1 MARSTPLV
9 RDAALA
15 VRQADGG
22 YHSIAI
28 GSPEWYGWLSDEAH
42 RSFAFE
48 SPQGKFTARKERKQ
62 YGGWYW
68 VAYRQ
73 AEGILH
79 KVYAGK
85 PEDLS
90 PERLLA
96 VAVTLTG
103 RTQQGI
109 ARQQFRRVVDVPLL
123 ATKLAIPPPRPQ
135 MLLRPR
141 LIERLEEG
149 LSRKLTLLSAPAGF
163 GKTTL
168 LSAWLGALA
177 GQGMPVAWVSLD
189 PQDNDPMCFWSYL
202 LAAINRAAPGVG
214 DQALALLRTAQ
225 PPRLEAVLGELINAL
240 AASAGDL
247 VLALDDYQVIEEPI
261 IHSSLAWLLS
271 QLPPRSH
278 LALAS
283 RTYPPFPLARLRAL
297 GQLVELRAAE
307 LRFTAEETAAFFTQV
322 MKLDL
327 PAPDLALLGAR
338 NEGWVAGL
346 QLVALALQGR
356 QNGQDQDVIAAF
368 SSSNAS
374 IRDYLVEEVLSQQS
388 AEAQAFLLQTSL
400 LTRLSGPLCQ
410 SVTGQRASQALLC
423 RLEQEQLFLLPLDAE
438 RQWYRYHPLFAEALR
453 TQLQNTYPDLLPAL
467 HQRAAA
473 WYAGAGQADEAIA
486 HLLAIPDYAGAAR
499 LIGKHAQAAL
509 MAGQFQT
516 LLSWLKALPDGI
528 LRAHPRLFLYHAW
541 ALLFTGQFG
550 AALTR
555 LQDGLTSSQLLK
567 RSMDEDAQRLVDE
580 AAALA
585 GLLGVFHGGSLP
597 PAELGLES
605 PRWPAGDRLLQSLA
619 ALSLGFQR
627 ADDGDGDSASYW
639 LSKAFRLSAGQG
651 NLLVPVLALCQLAEV
666 QMVQGSLR
674 RAAASYRRAQ
684 RLASDQQGRP
694 LPIAG
699 MAFIGLGLLLRE
711 WNDLEAAARHILS
724 GIDLCAQWGDLWALD
739 GYLALARVYGAQ
751 GMPERAQQAL
761 QEAGR
766 IAQQLESDAFLSHV
780 AATQAKNW
788 LAQGNVEAAARWADD
803 AGLSVDG
810 TLSAE
815 DEPAYLLFA
824 RLLLAQGQSDLAL
837 KLLVRLL
844 PSAEKANRHGRVI
857 EMLALQAVGLH
868 AQNEIPQA
876 FAALERALKLA
887 APAGY
892 QRLFVELG
900 APMAALLRQARS
912 RAILPDYVG
921 KLLAAFIEPTSR
933 SDKHNG
939 AALPPA
945 SSPALY
951 QTLTPREQEVLRLLA
966 AGSSNGAIAAELV
979 VTVGTVKKHL
989 HNLFCKLQVES
1000 RTQAIIA
1007 ARTLN
1012 LV

>member
-15 VRQADGG
+15 VWQADGG
-22 YHSIAI
+22 YHSIPV
-28 GSPEWYGWLSDEAH
+28 GSPEWYGWLSNEAH

-79 KVYAGK
+79 KAYVGK

-90 PERLLA
+90 PDRLLA
-96 VAVTLTG
+96 VAATLTG
-103 RTQQGI
+103 RTQHGI
-109 ARQQFRRVVDVPLL
+109 ARQQDRRRAADVPLL
-123 ATKLAIPPPRPQ
+123 ATKLVIPPPHPRI
-135 MLLRPR
+135 LLRPR
-141 LIERLEEG
+141 LIERLQEG
-149 LSRKLTLLSAPAGF
+149 SSRKLTLLSAPAGF

-177 GQGMPVAWVSLD
+177 GQGRPVAWVSLD
-189 PQDNDPMCFWSYL
+189 SEDNDPTRFWSYL
-202 LAAINRAAPGVG
+202 LAAINRAVPDMGN
-214 DQALALLRTAQ
+214 QALALLHAAR
-225 PPRLEAVLGELINAL
+225 PPHLEAVLSELINVL
-240 AASAGDL
+240 AASAADL
-247 VLALDDYQVIEEPI
+247 ELALDDYQVIEEPV
-261 IHSSLAWLLS
+261 IHNALAWLLS
-271 QLPPRSH
+271 QLPPRCH

-283 RTYPPFPLARLRAL
+283 RTSPPFPLARLRAL

-307 LRFTAEETAAFFTQV
+307 LRFTAEETAVFFAQV

-327 PAPDLALLGAR
+327 AAPDLALLGAR
-338 NEGWVAGL
+338 NEGWIAGL

-356 QNGQDQDVIAAF
+356 QNRQDVIAAF
-368 SSSNAS
+368 SGSEAA

-410 SVTGQRASQALLC
+410 SVTGQRASQALLL

-453 TQLQNTYPDLLPAL
+453 TQLQNTSPDLLPAL

-473 WYAGAGQADEAIA
+473 WYAGAGQADDAIA

-516 LLSWLKALPDGI
+516 LLRWLKALPDGM

-555 LQDGLTSSQLLK
+555 LQEGLASSQLPK
-567 RSMDEDAQRLVDE
+567 RSMDDDSQRLVDE

-585 GLLGVFHGGSLP
+585 GLLGVFHGESLP
-597 PAELGLES
+597 QAALDLES
-605 PRWPAGDRLLQSLA
+605 PRWPAGDTMLQSLA

-627 ADDGDGDSASYW
+627 ADDGDGNNASYW
-639 LSKAFRLSAGQG
+639 LSKALRLSAGQG

-699 MAFIGLGLLLRE
+699 IAFIGLGVLLRE
-711 WNDLEAAARHILS
+711 WNDLEAAAQHILT

-739 GYLALARVYGAQ
+739 GYLALARVYAAQ
-751 GMPERAQQAL
+751 GMPERAQHAL
-761 QEAGR
+761 QEAAR
-766 IAQQLESDAFLSHV
+766 IAQQLESDTFLSHV

-788 LAQGNVEAAARWADD
+788 LVQGNVEAAARWADD
-803 AGLSVDG
+803 AGLSVDAAV
-810 TLSAE
+810 SAE
-815 DEPAYLLFA
+815 DEPVYLLFA
-824 RLLLAQGQSDLAL
+824 RLLLARGQSDLAL
-837 KLLVRLL
+837 QLLARLL
-844 PSAEKANRHGRVI
+844 PPAEKANRYGRVI
-857 EMLALQAVGLH
+857 EMHALQAVGLH
-868 AQNEIPQA
+868 MQNETPQA
-876 FAALERALKLA
+876 LAALERALTLA

-892 QRLFVELG
+892 TRLFVELG
-900 APMAALLRQARS
+900 APMAALLRLARS
-912 RAILPDYVG
+912 RAILPDSVG
-921 KLLAAFIEPTSR
+921 KLLAAFVAPAGQA
-933 SDKHNG
+933 DKQNG

-945 SSPALY
+945 SSLAFY
-951 QTLTPREQEVLRLLA
+951 QALTPREQEVLRLLA
-966 AGSSNGAIAAELV
+966 AGASNRAIAAELV
-979 VTVGTVKKHL
+979 VTIGTVKKHL

-1000 RTQAIIA
+1000 RTQAIVA
-1007 ARTLN
+1007 ARTLH